1 MFDFNNVTSEI
12 SNDNDKL
19 STSYLLTQIVPV
31 FKSLYGITLVLSD
44 DKDSINS
51 GIFDILNVRHIIGH
65 CNDDIPV
72 YEMKSILRNNFTICK
87 QNINYLNKWEN
98 EVFIVKEYF
107 LIEDPFTITIKKNI
121 SIEMQQRILDNYNFK
136 LCNLF

>member
-44 DKDSINS
+44 NKSYSNTFS
-51 GIFDILNVRHIIGH
+51 ILNVRHIIGY

-72 YEMKSILRNNFTICK
+72 YEMKSILRNNFSICD
-87 QNINYLNKWEN
+87 QNICYLNKWEN
-98 EVFIVKEYF
+98 DVFIVKEYF
-107 LIEDPFTITIKKNI
+107 LIEEPFTISIKKNI
-121 SIEMQQRILDNYNFK
+121 STEMQQKILNNYNFK
-136 LCNLF
+136 LCDLF

>member
-44 DKDSINS
+44 NKDSSNTFI
-51 GIFDILNVRHIIGH
+51 ILNVRHIIGH

-72 YEMKSILRNNFTICK
+72 YEMKSILRNNFSICD

-107 LIEDPFTITIKKNI
+107 LIEEPFTISIKKNI
-121 SIEMQQRILDNYNFK
+121 STEMQQRILDNYNFK
-136 LCNLF
+136 LCDLF

>member
-44 DKDSINS
+44 NKSSSNTFI
-51 GIFDILNVRHIIGH
+51 ILNVRHTIGH

-72 YEMKSILRNNFTICK
+72 YEMKSILRNNFSICD

-98 EVFIVKEYF
+98 EVFIIKEYF
-107 LIEDPFTITIKKNI
+107 LIEEPFTISIKKNI
-121 SIEMQQRILDNYNFK
+121 STEMQQRILDNYNFK

>member
-1 MFDFNNVTSEI
+1 MFDFNNVTTEI

-44 DKDSINS
+44 NKGSSN
-51 GIFDILNVRHIIGH
+51 IFDILNVRHTIGH

-72 YEMKSILRNNFTICK
+72 YEMKSILKNNFSICD
-87 QNINYLNKWEN
+87 QPIRYLNKWEN
-98 EVFIVKEYF
+98 EVFIVNEYF
-107 LIEDPFTITIKKNI
+107 LVEEPFNISIKKNI
-121 SIEMQQRILDNYNFK
+121 STEMQQKILDNYNFK

>member
-44 DKDSINS
+44 NKGSSNTFI
-51 GIFDILNVRHIIGH
+51 ILNVRHIIGH

-72 YEMKSILRNNFTICK
+72 YEMTSILRNNFSICD

-107 LIEDPFTITIKKNI
+107 LIEEPFTISIKKNI
-121 SIEMQQRILDNYNFK
+121 STEMQQRILDNYNFK
-136 LCNLF
+136 LCDLF

>member
-44 DKDSINS
+44 NKGSSNTFS
-51 GIFDILNVRHIIGH
+51 ILNVRHIIGH
-65 CNDDIPV
+65 CNDDISV
-72 YEMKSILRNNFTICK
+72 YEMKSILRNNFSICD

-107 LIEDPFTITIKKNI
+107 LIEEPFTISIKKNI
-121 SIEMQQRILDNYNFK
+121 STEMQQRILDNYNFK
-136 LCNLF
+136 LCDLF

>member
-1 MFDFNNVTSEI
+1 MFDFNTVTSEI

-44 DKDSINS
+44 NKGSSNTFS
-51 GIFDILNVRHIIGH
+51 ILNVRHIIGH

-72 YEMKSILRNNFTICK
+72 YEMKSILRNNFSICD

-98 EVFIVKEYF
+98 EVFIIKEYF
-107 LIEDPFTITIKKNI
+107 LIEEPFTISIKKNI
-121 SIEMQQRILDNYNFK
+121 STEMQQRILDNYNFK

>member
-44 DKDSINS
+44 NKGYSNTFI
-51 GIFDILNVRHIIGH
+51 ILNVRHIIGH

-72 YEMKSILRNNFTICK
+72 YEMKSILRNNFSICD

-107 LIEDPFTITIKKNI
+107 LIDEPFTISIKKNI
-121 SIEMQQRILDNYNFK
+121 STEMQQRILDNYNFK
-136 LCNLF
+136 LCDLF

>member
-31 FKSLYGITLVLSD
+31 FKSLYGITLVLSG

-51 GIFDILNVRHIIGH
+51 GIFDILNV
-65 CNDDIPV
+65 DI
-72 YEMKSILRNNFTICK
+72 L
-87 QNINYLNKWEN
+87 
-98 EVFIVKEYF
+98 
-107 LIEDPFTITIKKNI
+107 
-121 SIEMQQRILDNYNFK
+121 
-136 LCNLF
+136 

>member
-44 DKDSINS
+44 NKSS
-51 GIFDILNVRHIIGH
+51 SSTFDILNVRHIIGH

-72 YEMKSILRNNFTICK
+72 YEMKSILRNNFSICD

-98 EVFIVKEYF
+98 EVFIITEYF
-107 LIEDPFTITIKKNI
+107 LIEEPFTISIKKNI
-121 SIEMQQRILDNYNFK
+121 SAEMQQKILNNYNFK
-136 LCNLF
+136 LCDLF

>member
-19 STSYLLTQIVPV
+19 SISYLLTQIVPV
-31 FKSLYGITLVLSD
+31 FQSLYGITLVLSD

-51 GIFDILNVRHIIGH
+51 GIFDILNIRHTTG
-65 CNDDIPV
+65 CYNDAIPV
-72 YEMKSILRNNFTICK
+72 YVMKSILKNNFSICD
-87 QNINYLNKWEN
+87 QNIRYLNKWEN

-107 LIEDPFTITIKKNI
+107 LIEEPFTISIKKNI
-121 SIEMQQRILDNYNFK
+121 STEMQQRILDNYNFK
-136 LCNLF
+136 LCDLF

>member
-19 STSYLLTQIVPV
+19 SISYLLTQIVPV
-31 FKSLYGITLVLSD
+31 FQSLYGITLVLSD

-51 GIFDILNVRHIIGH
+51 GIFDILNVRHTTGH

-72 YEMKSILRNNFTICK
+72 YVMKSILKNNFSICD
-87 QNINYLNKWEN
+87 QNIRYLNKWEN

-107 LIEDPFTITIKKNI
+107 LIEEPFTITIKKNI
-121 SIEMQQRILDNYNFK
+121 STEMQQKILNNYNFK
-136 LCNLF
+136 LCDLF

>member
-1 MFDFNNVTSEI
+1 MFDFNNITNEI

-65 CNDDIPV
+65 RNDDIPV
-72 YEMKSILRNNFTICK
+72 YEMKSILRNNFSICK

-107 LIEDPFTITIKKNI
+107 LIEEPFTISIKKNI
-121 SIEMQQRILDNYNFK
+121 STEMQQRILNNYNFK
-136 LCNLF
+136 LYNLF

>member
-31 FKSLYGITLVLSD
+31 FKSLYGITLVLSG

-51 GIFDILNVRHIIGH
+51 GIFDILNV
-65 CNDDIPV
+65 DILQV
-72 YEMKSILRNNFTICK
+72 IAMMIYQYMR
-87 QNINYLNKWEN
+87 
-98 EVFIVKEYF
+98 
-107 LIEDPFTITIKKNI
+107 
-121 SIEMQQRILDNYNFK
+121 
-136 LCNLF
+136 

>member
-1 MFDFNNVTSEI
+1 MFDFNNITNEI

-19 STSYLLTQIVPV
+19 STSYVLTQIVPV

-44 DKDSINS
+44 NKSS
-51 GIFDILNVRHIIGH
+51 SSTFDILNVRHIIGH

-72 YEMKSILRNNFTICK
+72 YEMKSILRNNFSICD

-98 EVFIVKEYF
+98 EVFIITEYF
-107 LIEDPFTITIKKNI
+107 LIEEPFTISIKKNI
-121 SIEMQQRILDNYNFK
+121 SAEMQQKILNNYDFK
-136 LCNLF
+136 LCDLF

>member
-44 DKDSINS
+44 NKGSSNTFI
-51 GIFDILNVRHIIGH
+51 ILNVRHNIGH

-72 YEMKSILRNNFTICK
+72 YEMKSILRNNFSICD

-107 LIEDPFTITIKKNI
+107 LIEEPFTISIKKNI
-121 SIEMQQRILDNYNFK
+121 STEMQQRILDNYNFK
-136 LCNLF
+136 LCDLF

>member
-31 FKSLYGITLVLSD
+31 FKSLYGITLVLSGE
-44 DKDSINS
+44 KDFN
-51 GIFDILNVRHIIGH
+51 GKFIIHNIRKITGF

-72 YEMKSILRNNFTICK
+72 YVMKSILRNNFICDP
-87 QNINYLNKWEN
+87 NIKYLNKWKN
-98 EVFIVKEYF
+98 EVFIVNEYF
-107 LIEDPFTITIKKNI
+107 FGEKPFTISIKKNI
-121 SIEMQQRILDNYNFK
+121 STEMQQMILDNYDFK
-136 LCNLF
+136 LCDLF

>member
-1 MFDFNNVTSEI
+1 MFDFNNITNEI

-19 STSYLLTQIVPV
+19 STSYLLTKIVPV

-44 DKDSINS
+44 NKSS
-51 GIFDILNVRHIIGH
+51 SSTFDILNVRHIIGH

-72 YEMKSILRNNFTICK
+72 YEMKSILRNNFSICD

-98 EVFIVKEYF
+98 EVFIITEYF
-107 LIEDPFTITIKKNI
+107 LIEEPFTISIKKNI
-121 SIEMQQRILDNYNFK
+121 SAEMQQKILNNYDFK
-136 LCNLF
+136 LCDLF

>member
-1 MFDFNNVTSEI
+1 MFDFDNVTTEI
-12 SNDNDKL
+12 SNDMDTL
-19 STSYLLTQIVPV
+19 SISYLLTHIVPV

-51 GIFDILNVRHIIGH
+51 GIFDILNVRRSIGYY
-65 CNDDIPV
+65 NDDISV
-72 YEMKSILRNNFTICK
+72 YEMKAILRNNFSICK

-107 LIEDPFTITIKKNI
+107 LIEEPFTISIKKNI
-121 SIEMQQRILDNYNFK
+121 STEMQQRILNNYNFK

>member
-44 DKDSINS
+44 NKGSSNTFI
-51 GIFDILNVRHIIGH
+51 ILNVRHIIGH

-72 YEMKSILRNNFTICK
+72 YEMKSILRNNFSICD

-107 LIEDPFTITIKKNI
+107 FIEEPFTISIKKNI
-121 SIEMQQRILDNYNFK
+121 STEMQQRILDNYNFK
-136 LCNLF
+136 LCDLF

>member
-44 DKDSINS
+44 NKGSSNTFI
-51 GIFDILNVRHIIGH
+51 ILNVRHIIGH

-72 YEMKSILRNNFTICK
+72 YEMKSILRNNFSICD

-107 LIEDPFTITIKKNI
+107 LIEEPFTISIKKNI
-121 SIEMQQRILDNYNFK
+121 STEMQQRILDNYNFK
-136 LCNLF
+136 LCDLF

>member
-19 STSYLLTQIVPV
+19 SISYLLTQIVPV
-31 FKSLYGITLVLSD
+31 FQSLYGITLVLSD

-51 GIFDILNVRHIIGH
+51 GIFDIFNVRHTTGYY
-65 CNDDIPV
+65 NDDIPV
-72 YEMKSILRNNFTICK
+72 YVMKSILKNNFSICD
-87 QNINYLNKWEN
+87 QNIRYLNKWEN

-107 LIEDPFTITIKKNI
+107 LIEEPFTISIKKNI
-121 SIEMQQRILDNYNFK
+121 STEMQQKILNNYDFK
-136 LCNLF
+136 FCDLF

>member
-1 MFDFNNVTSEI
+1 MFDFNNVTNEI

-44 DKDSINS
+44 NKGSSN
-51 GIFDILNVRHIIGH
+51 IFDILNVRHTIGH

-72 YEMKSILRNNFTICK
+72 YEMKSILRNNFSIWD

-98 EVFIVKEYF
+98 EVFIIKEYF
-107 LIEDPFTITIKKNI
+107 LIEEPFTISIKKNI
-121 SIEMQQRILDNYNFK
+121 STEMQQRILDNYNFK
-136 LCNLF
+136 LCDLF

>member
-44 DKDSINS
+44 NKGSSNTFI
-51 GIFDILNVRHIIGH
+51 ILNVRHIIGH

-72 YEMKSILRNNFTICK
+72 YEMKSILRNNFSICD
-87 QNINYLNKWEN
+87 QNIRYLNKWEN

-107 LIEDPFTITIKKNI
+107 LIEEPFTISIKKNI
-121 SIEMQQRILDNYNFK
+121 STEMQQRILDNYNFK
-136 LCNLF
+136 LCDLF

>member
-1 MFDFNNVTSEI
+1 MFDFNNVTNEI

-51 GIFDILNVRHIIGH
+51 GIFNILNVRHTTGYY
-65 CNDDIPV
+65 NDDIPV
-72 YEMKSILRNNFTICK
+72 YEMKSILRNNFSICK

-107 LIEDPFTITIKKNI
+107 LIEEPFTISIKKNI
-121 SIEMQQRILDNYNFK
+121 STEMQQRILNNYNFK

>member
-1 MFDFNNVTSEI
+1 MFDFNNITNEI

-44 DKDSINS
+44 NKSS
-51 GIFDILNVRHIIGH
+51 SSTFDILNVRHIIGH

-72 YEMKSILRNNFTICK
+72 YEMKSILRNNFSICD

-98 EVFIVKEYF
+98 EVFIITEYF
-107 LIEDPFTITIKKNI
+107 LIEEPFTISIKKNI
-121 SIEMQQRILDNYNFK
+121 SAEMQQKILNNYDFK
-136 LCNLF
+136 LCDLF

>member
-44 DKDSINS
+44 NKSSSNTFI
-51 GIFDILNVRHIIGH
+51 ILNVRHIIGH
-65 CNDDIPV
+65 YNDDIPV
-72 YEMKSILRNNFTICK
+72 YEMKSILRNNFSICN
-87 QNINYLNKWEN
+87 QNIRYLNKWEN

-107 LIEDPFTITIKKNI
+107 LIEEPFTISIKKNI
-121 SIEMQQRILDNYNFK
+121 STEMQQKILNNYNFK
-136 LCNLF
+136 LCDLF